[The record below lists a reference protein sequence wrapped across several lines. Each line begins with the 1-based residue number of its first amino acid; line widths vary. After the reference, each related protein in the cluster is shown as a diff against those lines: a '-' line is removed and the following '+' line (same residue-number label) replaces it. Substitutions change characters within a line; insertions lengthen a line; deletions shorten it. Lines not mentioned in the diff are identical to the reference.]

1 MYDISGMHREAA
13 LHAIEQDWPHLTGDL
28 HLTDSPAYIFDRG
41 KPVVAVW
48 ELGFKDRVIAPDQAA
63 AIIRYLR
70 ERSCHGSGPH
80 PVLRAQIWARS
91 AHQAAVGAGWLPSL
105 PFEERRF
112 SLHSIH
118 H

>member
-70 ERSCHGSGPH
+70 ERSCLPWFWAASRPPGANLGPIRAPSCSG
-80 PVLRAQIWARS
+80 R
-91 AHQAAVGAGWLPSL
+91 WLAP
-105 PFEERRF
+105 
-112 SLHSIH
+112 
-118 H
+118 